1 MLDQL
6 FAGQSCQKLP
16 GFGTPTNTP
25 TVINCHKG
33 AEVGYHWL
41 AKTGDKPLTSGD
53 PLENEP
59 AM

>member
-6 FAGQSCQKLP
+6 LAEPMVQTAP
-16 GFGTPTNTP
+16 GFGTPTNP

-41 AKTGDKPLTSGD
+41 GKTGDKALTSGD